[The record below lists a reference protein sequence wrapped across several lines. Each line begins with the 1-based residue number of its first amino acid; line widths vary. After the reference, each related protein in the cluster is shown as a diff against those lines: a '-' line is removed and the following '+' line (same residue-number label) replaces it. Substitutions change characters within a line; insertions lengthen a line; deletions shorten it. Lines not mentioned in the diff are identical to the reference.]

1 VEAAVAVVA
10 AAAVV
15 VAGVGAEAAAE
26 AVAVVEAAEAQPLRP
41 ASHPSDRPRRR
52 SRQTAYCQRSVQP

>member
-1 VEAAVAVVA
+1 VVAAVAVAVVA
-10 AAAVV
+10 AAVV
-15 VAGVGAEAAAE
+15 VGAEAAA
-26 AVAVVEAAEAQPLRP
+26 VAVVGGAEAQPLRP